1 MDSKKDVGEGKGV
14 MNLIL
19 SVSLP
24 GSGLALPNSAQRE
37 AGLIEEGESNNE
49 SSLSV
54 VILSKVLSG
63 DWKREMCYGLSSK
76 VFTAGVSRYL
86 SRRYIH
92 SVRALLPRGIW
103 LSMSKHVKDILES
116 SCP

>member
-76 VFTAGVSRYL
+76 VFTAGMSRYL
-86 SRRYIH
+86 SRRYYPL
-92 SVRALLPRGIW
+92 SVRAFASGYMAVGCQNMLRYF
-103 LSMSKHVKDILES
+103 
-116 SCP
+116 